1 MRKRRSRG
9 LRPLWDHL
17 DDRCLPSGF
26 TPLQIA
32 TAYGL
37 NGFTFPT
44 STGARVAGDGSG
56 QTIAII
62 DIDHDPGIQASLD
75 AFDAEYDLPGIKL
88 DVIDQ
93 AGSQIDDGW
102 SGEESMDV
110 EWAHAMAPGANIAVV
125 EAAPGTTDQQG
136 FDDILTAIQ
145 TASQLPGVS
154 VVSMSWGFGEF
165 PDESSYDSDF
175 TTSGITYIASGGD
188 YGGISWPATSPDVLA
203 IGGTSLTL
211 SSSGGYGS
219 EVGWSAT
226 GGGIS
231 TLEPEPSY
239 QKAVQSTG
247 DRSTPDVSFDADPD
261 TGVAVYVVPP
271 EDPTGPGQWY
281 VAGGTSLGAPA
292 WAGLMAIVDQGRA
305 LNGLG
310 SLSGGSQTVPE
321 LYALPA
327 TDFNKASLTTA
338 GAGSN
343 AAINTAGYNTQ
354 TGLGTPVGAALID
367 ALVNGTAPSPTPT
380 PTPTPAP
387 TPTPTGSPGRL
398 HTPNPIAVPTSNPT
412 PTPIFAP
419 SSGATTSPL
428 PTPTPLSTPPPAE
441 APTAPPAPSHSSAP
455 RHKHHVRR
463 SKPPSKRVH
472 VVRRPRT
479 TGQDRGMRR
488 HARNHPASDRNRR
501 SPVRSGDRSSHPR
514 RSSAGNRDAP
524 PSRSACP
531 LARPGC
537 DRCRIGASPAP
548 DPRRAS
554 PRWT

>member
-1 MRKRRSRG
+1 MMRKRRSRS

-17 DDRCLPSGF
+17 DDRCLLSGF
-26 TPLQIA
+26 TPAQIA
-32 TAYGL
+32 AAYGL
-37 NGFTFPT
+37 NNITFPT
-44 STGARVAGDGSG
+44 SSGAAVKGDGSG

-75 AFDAEYDLPGIKL
+75 AFDAKYNLPSIKL

-93 AGSQIDDGW
+93 AGNQTDDGW
-102 SGEESMDV
+102 SGEESLDV
-110 EWAHAMAPGANIAVV
+110 EWAHAIAPGANIAVV
-125 EAAPGTTDQQG
+125 EANPGTTNQQG

-154 VVSMSWGFGEF
+154 VVSMSWGFSEF
-165 PDESSYDSDF
+165 PGESSYDSDF

-188 YGGISWPATSPDVLA
+188 YGSISWPATSPNVLA
-203 IGGTSLTL
+203 IGGTSLNL
-211 SSSGGYGS
+211 SSTGGYGS

-231 TLEPEPSY
+231 TLVPEPSY

-271 EDPTGPGQWY
+271 EDPTGPGQWG

-310 SLSGGSQTVPE
+310 SLTGGSQTVPE

-354 TGLGTPVGAALID
+354 TGLGTPVGAALVD
-367 ALVNGTAPSPTPT
+367 ALVNGTSSSPT

-387 TPTPTGSPGRL
+387 TPTPTASPGRL
-398 HTPNPIAVPTSNPT
+398 PTPNPIAVPTSNPT

-419 SSGATTSPL
+419 SPVSTTNPF
-428 PTPTPLSTPPPAE
+428 PTPTPVSTPPPAQ
-441 APTAPPAPSHSSAP
+441 APTAPPGPSQGSAS
-455 RHKHHVRR
+455 RHKHHVRQA
-463 SKPPSKRVH
+463 KPPSKKVH
-472 VVRRPRT
+472 AVRRPRT
-479 TGQDRGMRR
+479 TGQDVGKSHR
-488 HARNHPASDRNRR
+488 PKSD
-501 SPVRSGDRSSHPR
+501 PKDRIS
-514 RSSAGNRDAP
+514 
-524 PSRSACP
+524 
-531 LARPGC
+531 
-537 DRCRIGASPAP
+537 
-548 DPRRAS
+548 
-554 PRWT
+554 